1 MNSRSKSHPITCGGG
16 ADTLPC
22 RSVNIHNSPLPAF
35 RHCATSRGPSPRI
48 CEGMTYVLCSLFVSF
63 GVFLGA
69 PKQTINSC
77 KLDPHI
83 QTHLQYDMWLHA
95 NSFFVQAFGTCTAGN
110 PIPHTCTQIAN
121 PQPTYMYTNP
131 HTCANA
137 YQQETWQETCH
148 LKASCTGGTHN
159 ISPPVQEAFQ
169 LA

>member
-1 MNSRSKSHPITCGGG
+1 V
-16 ADTLPC
+16 PC
-22 RSVNIHNSPLPAF
+22 SW
-35 RHCATSRGPSPRI
+35 
-48 CEGMTYVLCSLFVSF
+48 FVSF

-69 PKQTINSC
+69 PIEQTINRC

-95 NSFFVQAFGTCTAGN
+95 NSFFVQAFGTCTGGN
-110 PIPHTCTQIAN
+110 PIPHTCTQIANPQPPTHIHVHKSPAPN